1 MTRHSDKSALTIAQ
15 GPECP
20 IARFLGALDGPWATL
35 IVRELLRGPL
45 RFGELQAALVGIS
58 PKTLT
63 DRLRKLESFGVLSRT
78 DHGAM
83 PPKVVY
89 TLTDA
94 GRQVEP
100 VLLAMAEWADQFL
113 PTEAARPPR
122 PRTKPRRLR

>member
-1 MTRHSDKSALTIAQ
+1 MPPSSKKSALSITQ

-45 RFGELQAALVGIS
+45 RFGELHAALVGIS

-78 DHGAM
+78 DHAEM

-89 TLTDA
+89 ALTDA

-100 VLLAMAEWADQFL
+100 VLLAMAEWADRFL
-113 PTEAARPPR
+113 PSEAARPPR
-122 PRTKPRRLR
+122 PKTTPRRLR